1 MFPPDPPAAL
11 LVPYLADAEGLH
23 CFEVQGTYNPET
35 KALTAVPAEFKAS
48 EAMEVR
54 SLVLV
59 LLTPEQVM
67 Q

>member
-48 EAMEVR
+48 EEVR
-54 SLVLV
+54 SLVHV